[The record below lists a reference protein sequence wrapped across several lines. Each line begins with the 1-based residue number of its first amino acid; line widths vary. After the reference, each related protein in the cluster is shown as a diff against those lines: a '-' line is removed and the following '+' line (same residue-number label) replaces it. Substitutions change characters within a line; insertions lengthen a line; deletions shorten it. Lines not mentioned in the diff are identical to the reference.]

1 MVYHRSAVEHVVI
14 SAAIQLRSILSPST
28 ASHSGAQ
35 STMRV
40 AIYGGSFDPVHLGHL
55 WVAQNCAEK
64 LRLDQVI
71 FMPTATSPLK
81 PHGPVASNEDRL
93 MMLRLALGGSPQS
106 ADNGAALLVDDR
118 ELRRGGKSFTIDTIE
133 EIKRQ
138 RPDDEL
144 FLLVGSDAF
153 AAIGQWHR
161 PEALLAAITPVV
173 FRRGG
178 DPPIDWSVLD
188 KLVPSAR
195 IEAIEAASVSLP
207 MIEVSSGEIRQRV
220 ADGRSIRFRVSQSVA
235 AFIRANSLYQAI
247 ASP

>member
-1 MVYHRSAVEHVVI
+1 
-14 SAAIQLRSILSPST
+14 
-28 ASHSGAQ
+28 
-35 STMRV
+35 MRV

-81 PHGPVASNEDRL
+81 PHGPVASNDDRL
-93 MMLRLALGGSPQS
+93 MMLRLALSGSPS
-106 ADNGAALLVDDR
+106 PALSGSPPPTDGGTSLLVDDR
-118 ELRRGGKSFTIDTIE
+118 ELRRGGKSFTIDTVE

-153 AAIGQWHR
+153 AAIGQWRR
-161 PEALLAAITPVV
+161 PEELLTKITPVV

-188 KLVPSAR
+188 KLVPRAR
-195 IEAIEAASVSLP
+195 IQDIEAASVSLP
-207 MIEVSSGEIRQRV
+207 MIEISSGEIRQRV
-220 ADGRSIRFRVSQSVA
+220 ADGRSIRFLVSQSVA
-235 AFIRANSLYQAI
+235 AFIRANSLYQAV

>member
-1 MVYHRSAVEHVVI
+1 
-14 SAAIQLRSILSPST
+14 
-28 ASHSGAQ
+28 
-35 STMRV
+35 MRV

-64 LRLDQVI
+64 LRLDQVV
-71 FMPTATSPLK
+71 FMPAATSPLK

-93 MMLRLALGGSPQS
+93 MMLRLALAAGPQAGLVGQAS
-106 ADNGAALLVDDR
+106 ASDGAALLVDDR
-118 ELRRGGKSFTIDTIE
+118 ELRRGGKSYTIDTVE

-161 PEALLAAITPVV
+161 PKELLTAITPVV

-178 DPPIDWSVLD
+178 DPPIEWSVLEN
-188 KLVPSAR
+188 LVSESRVAE
-195 IEAIEAASVSLP
+195 IQAASVSIP
-207 MIEVSSGEIRQRV
+207 MIEVSSGDIRQRV
-220 ADGRSIRFRVSQSVA
+220 AEGRSIRFLVSPSVA
-235 AFIRANSLYQAI
+235 ALIRANSLYQA
-247 ASP
+247 ATSPL

>member
-1 MVYHRSAVEHVVI
+1 
-14 SAAIQLRSILSPST
+14 
-28 ASHSGAQ
+28 
-35 STMRV
+35 MRV

-93 MMLRLALGGSPQS
+93 MMLRLALGGSPQPALGGS
-106 ADNGAALLVDDR
+106 PQPADNGAALLVDDR

>member
-1 MVYHRSAVEHVVI
+1 
-14 SAAIQLRSILSPST
+14 
-28 ASHSGAQ
+28 
-35 STMRV
+35 MRV

-71 FMPTATSPLK
+71 FMPAATSPLK

-93 MMLRLALGGSPQS
+93 MMLRLALAGGPQPVPTGQPS
-106 ADNGAALLVDDR
+106 ASGGVALLVDDR
-118 ELRRGGKSFTIDTIE
+118 ELRRGGKSYTIDTVE

-138 RPDDEL
+138 QPDDTL

-161 PEALLAAITPVV
+161 PEELLAMVTPVV

-178 DPPIDWSVLD
+178 DPPIDWSVLEN
-188 KLVPSAR
+188 LVSTPR
-195 IEAIEAASVSLP
+195 IREIQAASVSIP
-207 MIEVSSGEIRQRV
+207 MIEISSGDIRQRV
-220 ADGRSIRFRVSQSVA
+220 AEGRSVRFLVSPSVA
-235 AFIRANSLYQAI
+235 ALIRASSLYQAVT
-247 ASP
+247 SPL